1 MVEKG
6 IGDKIIRLIRG
17 DVTDLE
23 VEAFA
28 FDITSDC
35 QLGSGYGG
43 AIAQRGGKSVQE
55 ELNSIGTLPMGEAVV
70 TAAGQMK
77 AKYIIHTNG
86 PKYRETDTAEKLEKA
101 TKSVLRR
108 ADEKGITELALPP
121 IGTAEERQ
129 DQPRGRVVRGTGQPG
144 VQAIAGQDRRRS
156 LRCTERRAA
165 RSRLRRSS
173 TGSRSA

>member
-6 IGDKIIRLIRG
+6 IGNKSIRLIRG

-55 ELNSIGTLPMGEAVV
+55 ELNAIGTLPMGEAVV

-86 PKYRETDTAEKLEKA
+86 PKYREPGTAEKLEKA

-121 IGTAEERQ
+121 IGSGLYQVPLDLCATVMVDTVAEHLKNGKTSLE
-129 DQPRGRVVRGTGQPG
+129 VVSFVALDSREYKPL
-144 VQAIAGQDRRRS
+144 QAKIEGGA
-156 LRCTERRAA
+156 
-165 RSRLRRSS
+165 
-173 TGSRSA
+173 